1 MRQILP
7 AACLEM
13 RRGVRTCPASSFQRL
28 AVEWLIFA
36 GLLLLAWF
44 LAEPAWAAWR
54 RRQLR
59 RQTFPAAWRRILRRR
74 VPLVRRLPP
83 VLLHRLQRHIL
94 VFLAQTPIIGCAGQV
109 VDDEV
114 RVTIAAQAALLL
126 LGRPDGRF
134 QRLRQVLVYPGAFIV
149 DRVRPDGTG
158 VVQEQRAV
166 LAGESWQQGQVILSW
181 DDVLSGAA
189 VPDDGRNVV
198 IHEFAHQ
205 LDQETGHANG
215 APFLGGR
222 EQYRTWA
229 QTMNA
234 EFEGLRA
241 QLAQGAQSLIDPYA
255 ATDPAEFF
263 AVLSELFFELPA
275 PLAIAHPALYE
286 ELLRY
291 YRVDPRA
298 W

>member
-1 MRQILP
+1 MQTWLHT
-7 AACLEM
+7 LE
-13 RRGVRTCPASSFQRL
+13 RRLFVDSRSMPGPLGFAVR
-28 AVEWLIFA
+28 
-36 GLLLLAWF
+36 LL
-44 LAEPAWAAWR
+44 R
-54 RRQLR
+54 
-59 RQTFPAAWRRILRRR
+59 FPAALLRDW
-74 VPLVRRLPP
+74 LS
-83 VLLHRLQRHIL
+83 
-94 VFLAQTPIIGCAGQV
+94 
-109 VDDEV
+109 
-114 RVTIAAQAALLL
+114 
-126 LGRPDGRF
+126 
-134 QRLRQVLVYPGAFIV
+134 
-149 DRVRPDGTG
+149 
-158 VVQEQRAV
+158 
-166 LAGESWQQGQVILSW
+166 GESWQQGQVILSW

>member
-1 MRQILP
+1 M
-7 AACLEM
+7 
-13 RRGVRTCPASSFQRL
+13 
-28 AVEWLIFA
+28 EWLIVA
-36 GLLLLAWF
+36 GLLLLAW
-44 LAEPAWAAWR
+44 LLVEPAWAAWR

-59 RQTFPAAWRRILRRR
+59 RQPFPAAWRRILRRR
-74 VPLVRRLPP
+74 VPIVRRLPP
-83 VLLHRLQRHIL
+83 MLLHRLQRHIL
-94 VFLAQTPIIGCAGQV
+94 VLLAQTPIIGCAGQV
-109 VDDEV
+109 VNDEV

-134 QRLRQVLVYPGAFIV
+134 QRLRQVLVYPGAFVV
-149 DRVRPDGTG
+149 DRVRPDGVG

-181 DDVLSGAA
+181 DDVVSGAA

-198 IHEFAHQ
+198 VHEFAHQ

-215 APFLGGR
+215 APFLGSR
-222 EQYRTWA
+222 EHYDGWA
-229 QTMNA
+229 NTLQA
-234 EFEGLRA
+234 EFEQLRE
-241 QLAQGAQSLIDPYA
+241 QLVRGESTLIDPYG

-263 AVLSELFFELPA
+263 AVVSELFFELPT
-275 PLAIAHPALYE
+275 PLATAHPALYE
-286 ELLRY
+286 ELQRY